1 MAFFLKLSY
10 HMVSDDLE
18 YNAQVN
24 GLHLWSFYGVIVI
37 FYSHSCP
44 IENKMIIQWRLN
56 HARISFHYHILKL
69 RLVYKDTILLNEL
82 NMVP

>member
-37 FYSHSCP
+37 FT
-44 IENKMIIQWRLN
+44 
-56 HARISFHYHILKL
+56 A
-69 RLVYKDTILLNEL
+69 TA
-82 NMVP
+82 VP

>member
-18 YNAQVN
+18 YNEQVN
-24 GLHLWSFYGVIVI
+24 GLHLWSLLWCVCH

-44 IENKMIIQWRLN
+44 IENKMIIQ
-56 HARISFHYHILKL
+56 
-69 RLVYKDTILLNEL
+69 
-82 NMVP
+82 